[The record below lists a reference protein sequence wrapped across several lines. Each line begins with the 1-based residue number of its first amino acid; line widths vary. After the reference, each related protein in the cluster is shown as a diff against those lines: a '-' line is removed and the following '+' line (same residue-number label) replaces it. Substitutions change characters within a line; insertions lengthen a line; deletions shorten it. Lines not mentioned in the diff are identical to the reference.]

1 MVKFIDNRS
10 KIRGNQLLFFVKKFL
25 IPLLAVFALP
35 TAINAE
41 SYWLVLYVGQSTRAG
56 RDLEKIEMPD
66 LLQCQEQGEIFIKK
80 EFAYKNDYIC
90 LKGK

>member
-1 MVKFIDNRS
+1 MNR
-10 KIRGNQLLFFVKKFL
+10 FL
-25 IPLLAVFALP
+25 IPFLAFLIFP
-35 TAINAE
+35 TALNAE
-41 SYWLVLYVGQSTRAG
+41 SYWLVLYVGQKDRAG

-90 LKGK
+90 LIGT

>member
-1 MVKFIDNRS
+1 M
-10 KIRGNQLLFFVKKFL
+10 KKFL
-25 IPLLAVFALP
+25 IPILAALSLP

-41 SYWLVLYVGQSTRAG
+41 SYWLVLYVGQSSRAG

-90 LKGK
+90 LIGT

>member
-1 MVKFIDNRS
+1 MKR
-10 KIRGNQLLFFVKKFL
+10 LLL
-25 IPLLAVFALP
+25 SILAAVAFP
-35 TAINAE
+35 TSVNAE
-41 SYWLVLYVGQSTRAG
+41 SYWLVLYVGQKDRAG

-66 LLQCQEQGEIFIKK
+66 LIQCQEQGEIFMKK

>member
-1 MVKFIDNRS
+1 M
-10 KIRGNQLLFFVKKFL
+10 KKVIL
-25 IPLLAVFALP
+25 TLLAAFAIP

-41 SYWLVLYVGQSTRAG
+41 SYWLVLYVGQSSRAG

-66 LLQCQEQGEIFIKK
+66 LLQCREQGEIFIKK